1 MGNRPIGVIHGNTA
15 RDFQLI
21 YEAGIEEGNRSEKDR
36 AEFKDVLNW
45 WRRTSLMRSKE
56 ILAISSVNRFRD
68 TLKSGHNV
76 QLLEPELIV
85 EELRW
90 VYSQLTKKN
99 KPEEFKES
107 D

>member
-1 MGNRPIGVIHGNTA
+1 MM
-15 RDFQLI
+15 
-21 YEAGIEEGNRSEKDR
+21 R
-36 AEFKDVLNW
+36 A
-45 WRRTSLMRSKE
+45 KE

-68 TLKSGHNV
+68 TLKSRHNV

-99 KPEEFKES
+99 KPEDFKVS